1 MPIGSPGMDGP
12 AYGGQSDPYKVLLI
26 QTMDQWKFSTRTHE
40 VTMNII
46 KQLLAISAV
55 ALGVALPMSSF
66 AQPAMDPVKTEAAQS
81 ASLTD
86 GEVKKVDLD
95 NGKVTI
101 KHGDIKHLDMPGMT
115 MVFTAKDKN
124 LLSNLKL
131 GDKVKFMV
139 VNEGGK
145 MVVTNIQP
153 AR

>member
-1 MPIGSPGMDGP
+1 
-12 AYGGQSDPYKVLLI
+12 
-26 QTMDQWKFSTRTHE
+26 
-40 VTMNII
+40 MNII
-46 KQLLAISAV
+46 QQILAISAV

-66 AQPAMDPVKTEAAQS
+66 AQPVMDPAQTEAAQPT
-81 ASLTD
+81 SLTE
-86 GEVKKVDLD
+86 GEIKKVDLD

-101 KHGDIKHLDMPGMT
+101 KHGDIQHLDMPGMT

-139 VNEGGK
+139 VQEGGK
-145 MVVTNIQP
+145 MIVTDIQP